1 MEFSL
6 SKHAED
12 VIREREIRPEWVA
25 ETMARPEATQ
35 HDPDDPELLHALR
48 PIADF
53 GYRVLRVIFN
63 QTKTPPHVVTVF
75 FDRSM
80 KGKL

>member
-1 MEFSL
+1 MNYSL
-6 SKHAED
+6 SQHAAD
-12 VIREREIRPEWVA
+12 VIREREIRPEWIA
-25 ETMARPEATQ
+25 ETMARPAATNP
-35 HDPDDPELLHALR
+35 DPDDPELLHALR

-75 FDRSM
+75 FDRTM

>member
-1 MEFSL
+1 MDYTL

-12 VIREREIRPEWVA
+12 AVRERQIRPEWIRA
-25 ETMARPEATQ
+25 TMSQPTATQ
-35 HDPDDPELLHALR
+35 TSPDDPDLRHALR
-48 PIADF
+48 AIPEF

-63 QTKTPPHVVTVF
+63 TTRNPPHVVTVY
-75 FDRSM
+75 FDRTM

>member
-1 MEFSL
+1 MDYSL

-35 HDPDDPELLHALR
+35 SDPDDPELLHALR

-80 KGKL
+80 KGRL